1 MSPVPTL
8 GCVTDM
14 PLPSL
19 SSFLLCGSL
28 SDPHPSLPT
37 AELHDK
43 EQHLVTVRAEKQQ
56 YADKLIDVMADYEKR
71 KTDIL
76 NGIAKLVGEDP
87 VDAPT
92 PAKPVVKANFP
103 GF

>member
-1 MSPVPTL
+1 LFYVKT
-8 GCVTDM
+8 
-14 PLPSL
+14 PSQRC
-19 SSFLLCGSL
+19 LLIHRAGFV
-28 SDPHPSLPT
+28 
-37 AELHDK
+37 ELH
-43 EQHLVTVRAEKQQ
+43 ENEISLRTVRAEKHQ

-87 VDAPT
+87 VDIPPSPSGQSRKSSDFT
-92 PAKPVVKANFP
+92 